1 MSSPLRQNVK
11 YIAELFQSN
20 QWSPTVAIAPNN
32 FSRQNNIFSFSI
44 APLITDPSNY
54 WITWG
59 GYFDNV
65 VGTGVQVY
73 MDKFLTEVFIEEN
86 LTLVENSFYIDVANN
101 ICYMNIDKNPWQYFT
116 AYASVYG
123 NPLSTFSTAPKN
135 EDNLS
140 DIYYGG
146 VRAIPRMEIPSLNN
160 AISDAISGINVYNS
174 FNINIDNRDGFFDG
188 VDILNYFNT
197 PLQISKTSTN
207 AQSIDEFNQIRFGI
221 VQDIKVDFKKIQITA
236 VDQFYLMNK
245 EYCRKFTTDEF
256 PNISDSNLNENIPV
270 GWGTLYGIE
279 PIEVDKDTADPATW
293 IDYIALDKS
302 HITSVQ
308 GVFDKDG
315 NSLTHSLNA
324 TTGVIRVTSVDGDGE
339 VIEAEYMNVTGKT
352 DCSIGEIIIEA
363 LAQNENIQ
371 YIEGI
376 WDLTETDDYLSYCAD
391 IGFYFDGGTTKELI
405 EGVLKNDIAFLIQ
418 KNNKLLTIRQW
429 GKTYDEHYFESWLA
443 TQAPKKNFM
452 DATKYY
458 CSSAKVNYCKNW
470 VNNGYDCNYLNDTSE
485 LELFGRWRKS
495 YLAEFDTDLV
505 AEADAIDLSY
515 RIIERFGNVRETI
528 EVGLGADTF
537 EINLLDTVIFEP
549 TINDREFST
558 WSQWIVKE
566 CDPGQDVIKMEGLE
580 KFYPLTFDSQPAYI
594 DGVQW
599 IVSGDIR

>member
-1 MSSPLRQNVK
+1 MSSPLRQSVK

-20 QWSPTVAIAPNN
+20 KWSPTVAIAPNN
-32 FSRQNNIFSFSI
+32 FSRQKNIFSFSV

-54 WITWG
+54 WIAWG

-65 VGTGVQVY
+65 VGTGLQVY
-73 MDKFLTEVFIEEN
+73 MDKFLIEVFLESN
-86 LTLVENSFYIDVANN
+86 LLVTENSFYIDVANN

-116 AYASVYG
+116 AYASVYS
-123 NPLSTFSTAPKN
+123 NPLSTFSTAPRN

-140 DIYYGG
+140 DIYYGN
-146 VRAIPRMEIPSLNN
+146 VRAIPRLEIPSLNN
-160 AISDAISGINVYNS
+160 AISDAISGVNVYNS

-245 EYCRKFTTDEF
+245 EYCRKFTRDEF

-279 PIEVDKDTADPATW
+279 PIEVDKDTANPAKW

-308 GVFDKDG
+308 GVYDKDG
-315 NSLTHSLNA
+315 NSLTHSFNA
-324 TTGVIRVTSVDGDGE
+324 TTGVIRCTSVDGDGE

-363 LAQNENIQ
+363 LAQNEGIQ

-376 WDLTETDDYLSYCAD
+376 WDLVETNDYLSYCAD

-418 KNNKLLTIRQW
+418 KNNKLLTIRRW
-429 GKTYDEHYFESWLA
+429 GKTYDEHYFESWIA

-458 CSSAKVNYCKNW
+458 CSSAKINYRKNW
-470 VNNGYDCNYLNDTSE
+470 VNDAFERSYLNNSLE

-495 YLAEFDTDLV
+495 YIAEFDTDLV
-505 AEADAIDLSY
+505 AEADAIDLSN
-515 RIIERFGNVRETI
+515 RIIERFGNIRETL

-537 EINLLDTVIFEP
+537 EINLLDTVIYEP
-549 TINDREFST
+549 TINEREFST
-558 WSQWIVKE
+558 WSKWIVKE

-580 KFYPLTFDSQPAYI
+580 KFYPLTFDSQPATL
-594 DGVQW
+594 DGAQW
-599 IVSGDIR
+599 ILSGDIR

>member
-44 APLITDPSNY
+44 APLITDSGNY

-73 MDKFLTEVFIEEN
+73 MDKFLTEVFLESN
-86 LTLVENSFYIDVANN
+86 LEVTENSFYIDITNN
-101 ICYMNIDKNPWQYFT
+101 ICYMNTDKNPWQYYT

-123 NPLSTFSTAPKN
+123 NPLSTFSTAPRN

-160 AISDAISGINVYNS
+160 AISDAISGVNVYNS

-315 NSLTHSLNA
+315 NSLTHSFNA

-443 TQAPKKNFM
+443 TQAPKKNFN

-458 CSSAKVNYCKNW
+458 CSSAKINYCKNW
-470 VNNGYDCNYLNDTSE
+470 VNDDFDCNYLNNSSE
-485 LELFGRWRKS
+485 LDLFGRWRKS
-495 YLAEFDTDLV
+495 FLAEFETDLI
-505 AEADAIDLSY
+505 AEADAIDLSD

-549 TINDREFST
+549 TINDREFSQ

-580 KFYPLTFDSQPAYI
+580 KFYPLTFDAQPAYI

>member
-32 FSRQNNIFSFSI
+32 FSRVNNIFSFSI
-44 APLITDPSNY
+44 APLITDSGNY

-59 GYFDNV
+59 GYFDNP

-73 MDKFLTEVFIEEN
+73 MDKFLTEVFLESN
-86 LTLVENSFYIDVANN
+86 LEVTENSFYIDIPNN
-101 ICYMNIDKNPWQYFT
+101 ICYMNTDKNPWQYLT

-160 AISDAISGINVYNS
+160 AISDSISGINVYNS

-197 PLQISKTSTN
+197 PLQVSKTSTN
-207 AQSIDEFNQIRFGI
+207 AQSIDDFNQIRFGI
-221 VQDIKVDFKKIQITA
+221 VEDIKVDFKKIQITA
-236 VDQFYLMNK
+236 VDQFYMMNK
-245 EYCRKFTTDEF
+245 EYCRLFTVDEF
-256 PNISDSNLNENIPV
+256 PNISDSNLNEKIPV

-279 PIEVDKDTADPATW
+279 PFEVDKDTADPATW

-308 GVFDKDG
+308 GVYDKDG
-315 NSLTHSLNA
+315 NSLTHSFNS
-324 TTGVIRVTSVDGDGE
+324 TTGVIRVTSVDSGGE

-352 DCSIGEIIIEA
+352 DNSIGEIIIEA

-376 WDLTETDDYLSYCAD
+376 WDLTETNDYLSYCKNV
-391 IGFYFDGGTTKELI
+391 GFYFEGGTTKELI
-405 EGVLKNDIAFLIQ
+405 EQILKNDIAFLIQ

-429 GKTYDEHYFESWLA
+429 GQIYDEHYFESWLT
-443 TQAPKKNFM
+443 TQAPKKNFA

-458 CSSAKVNYCKNW
+458 CSSARVKYCKNW
-470 VNNGYDCNYLNDTSE
+470 VNDDFDCSYLNQDSE
-485 LELFGRWRKS
+485 IDLFSRWRKS
-495 YLAEFDTDLV
+495 YLAEFETDLLTEDD
-505 AEADAIDLSY
+505 AEDLSD
-515 RIIERFGNVRETI
+515 RILQRFGDVRPTL
-528 EVGLGADTF
+528 EVGLGVDTF
-537 EINLLDTVIFEP
+537 EVNLLDTVIYEP
-549 TINDREFST
+549 CVNERCFST
-558 WSQWIVKE
+558 WSKWIVKE
-566 CDPGQDVIKMEGLE
+566 CDPGQDIIKMEGLE
-580 KFYPLTFDSQPAYI
+580 KYYPLTFDSAPATL
-594 DGVQW
+594 DDVQW
-599 IVSGDIR
+599 IVSVDIR

>member
-32 FSRQNNIFSFSI
+32 FSRQKNIFSFSI
-44 APLITDPSNY
+44 APLITDSGNY

-73 MDKFLTEVFIEEN
+73 MDKFLIEVFLESN
-86 LTLVENSFYIDVANN
+86 LLVTENSFYIDIANN

-123 NPLSTFSTAPKN
+123 NPLSTFSTAPRN

-140 DIYYGG
+140 DIYYGN
-146 VRAIPRMEIPSLNN
+146 VRAIPRLEIPSLNN
-160 AISDAISGINVYNS
+160 AISDAISGVNVYNS

-245 EYCRKFTTDEF
+245 EYCRKFTKDEF
-256 PNISDSNLNENIPV
+256 PNIDEGTLNENIPV

-279 PIEVDKDTADPATW
+279 PIEVDKDTSDTPKW

-315 NSLTHSLNA
+315 NSLTYSFNP
-324 TTGVIRVTSVDGDGE
+324 TTGIIRVTSVDGNGE

-363 LAQNENIQ
+363 LAQNEKIQ

-376 WDLTETDDYLSYCAD
+376 WDLAETNDYLSYCAD

-443 TQAPKKNFM
+443 TQAPKKNFR

-458 CSSAKVNYCKNW
+458 CSSAKINYRKNW
-470 VNNGYDCNYLNDTSE
+470 VNDAFERSYLNNSSE

-495 YLAEFDTDLV
+495 YIAEFDTDLV
-505 AEADAIDLSY
+505 AEADAIDLSN
-515 RIIERFGNVRETI
+515 RIIERFGNVRETL

-549 TINDREFST
+549 TINGREFST
-558 WSQWIVKE
+558 WSKWVVKE
-566 CDPGQDVIKMEGLE
+566 CDPGQDIIKMEGLE
-580 KFYPLTFDSQPAYI
+580 KFYRSKK
-594 DGVQW
+594 
-599 IVSGDIR
+599 